1 MTDNSKHKTND
12 LTTHL
17 ARKLKPALKIYFEED
32 ITRFLL
38 VSALDVFMTFI
49 LLYDGQFEESN
60 PVARYFLDRWG
71 LAGMIYFKF
80 ALAAL
85 VCCIS
90 QIVARKKPHLARFV
104 LQFGTVVVA
113 CVVLYSLWLFLQPRD
128 AAEVTELAWFAQSIS
143 PLSR

>member
-1 MTDNSKHKTND
+1 MSERRTRYDRQLK
-12 LTTHL
+12 
-17 ARKLKPALKIYFEED
+17 AQKLKPALKVYFEED

-49 LLYDGQFEESN
+49 LLYEGQFEESN
-60 PVARYFLDRWG
+60 PIARYFLDRWG

-80 ALAAL
+80 ALAAI

-128 AAEVTELAWFAQSIS
+128 AAEVTELESFAQSIA